1 MATTSTRVSID
12 CSEMPSESGCTLKM
26 SGTPDEVLKAAI
38 DHAVASHGHKNTPEL
53 VAMIKSGL
61 KPEAA

>member
-12 CSEMPSESGCTLKM
+12 CREFPSEKNCSLYM
-26 SGTPDEVLKAAI
+26 SGTAEEVTRAAI
-38 DHAVASHGHKNTPEL
+38 EHAVSAHGHKNTPEL
-53 VAMIKSGL
+53 AAEIKAQL